1 MLDLAKI
8 MQMIVNRT
16 QFFRFLLLAACFGML
31 SGSVAAQ
38 CDKGWNAS
46 GILTIRQRG
55 QFFFIK
61 LTMEQKGK
69 VITGTADHIADNN
82 GGVRQVEGTV
92 DGTLEGDNFSIQIFW
107 PEDLTGVYNAKIL
120 PSGRLDGETFDKNNS
135 RIRQPFHSEGL
146 LRCGP
151 PPPATP
157 KPIRASGRARTTT
170 TATPEPPKPPF
181 IAASQPIFVTPGHPF
196 ASVILSWDAG
206 PDHPNV
212 EVWLS
217 RNSQPESPASSMDLP
232 AGHPLFKQT
241 KAAFEI
247 KLPRGSGQYKYVLK
261 AGGKTLSTVSVV
273 VP

>member
-1 MLDLAKI
+1 MLDLANTI
-8 MQMIVNRT
+8 LLIVNRT
-16 QFFRFLLLAACFGML
+16 RLFLLLMLVACFALL
-31 SGSVAAQ
+31 SVPAAAQ

-46 GILTIRQRG
+46 GILPIRQRG
-55 QFFFIK
+55 QFFHIE

-69 VITGTADHIADNN
+69 VITGTADHIADND
-82 GGVRQVEGTV
+82 GGVRQVEGKV

-151 PPPATP
+151 PPSATP
-157 KPIRASGRARTTT
+157 KPIRASGRRP
-170 TATPEPPKPPF
+170 TPAPPKPPF
-181 IAASQPIFVTPGHPF
+181 ITASQPIFVTPSHPF
-196 ASVILSWDAG
+196 ASVILSWDSG
-206 PDHPNV
+206 PDNPEV
-212 EVWLS
+212 EVLVS
-217 RNSQPESPASSMDLP
+217 RNNGPETPAFSIDLP
-232 AGHPLFKQT
+232 PGHPLFKKS

-247 KLPRGSGQYKYVLK
+247 KLQRASGLYKYVLK
-261 AGGKTLSTVSVV
+261 ADGKTLSTVSFV